1 MDCQNCP
8 MQAKIEWL
16 SEQVDKLQ
24 EKYSESRKG
33 IYGRLEALETERGRT
48 DEQYKS
54 IIKDI
59 SEMKE
64 QQDKI
69 LARLDELKQQP
80 AKRWETVVTGCISAI
95 VGGVMALVVAK
106 IFGGS

>member
-1 MDCQNCP
+1 MDF
-8 MQAKIEWL
+8 L
-16 SEQVDKLQ
+16 SEQVEKLQ
-24 EKYSESRKG
+24 EKYSKSREG
-33 IYGRLEALETERGRT
+33 IYGRIEALENERGRT
-48 DEQYKS
+48 EEQYKN
-54 IIKDI
+54 IMADI
-59 SEMKE
+59 SDLKGQYKE
-64 QQDKI
+64 I

>member
-1 MDCQNCP
+1 

-33 IYGRLEALETERGRT
+33 IYGRLEALENERGRT
-48 DEQYKS
+48 DEQYKNIMS
-54 IIKDI
+54 DI
-59 SEMKE
+59 ADLKGQYKE
-64 QQDKI
+64 I

-80 AKRWETVVTGCISAI
+80 AKRWDTVITGCISAI